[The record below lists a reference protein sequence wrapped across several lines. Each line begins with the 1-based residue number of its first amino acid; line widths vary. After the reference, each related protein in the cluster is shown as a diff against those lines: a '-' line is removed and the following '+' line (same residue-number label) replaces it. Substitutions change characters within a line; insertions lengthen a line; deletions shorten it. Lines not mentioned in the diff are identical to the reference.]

1 MNVLGQSIM
10 ARFFSSI
17 LGNIAKGILTF
28 VTTIVLVRILSVE
41 SYGRFSY
48 LLYTLIAFRLFFDLG
63 FPSTIFTFLSQA
75 RRSKVFRGLIGAWAG
90 LALGAQ
96 IIFILLIPLTALN
109 YLWPNEE
116 LYLVLMG
123 VIGVYMRFGLW
134 PLAAQVGESNRSTF
148 QVQIINNIC
157 LLAHLIIIFILYY
170 FDALTLPNI
179 FISMA
184 IIWGLGS
191 LVSIGLY
198 FGVKD
203 TDNNIAPPGNYE
215 PVAKSAFLRYW
226 LPLVPV
232 TILGASAD
240 LLDRWILTVTG
251 GVLEQAFFSIALQLS
266 AIILLVTTSITR
278 IYWKEIAELSHSE
291 SFELVRLLSSRVII
305 YMTFFS
311 LMASVF
317 CILWSKPLLSL
328 ALGSEYSGAEG
339 AFAILMIYPVL
350 QTYNSILAVLILS
363 MGLTQRYSFINTVWL
378 ILGLFTS
385 YSLFQYGHLININV
399 ITSSTLATKLVSLA
413 LLQSFLLTI
422 AARKFISMFEIRK
435 IFFALL
441 VLVTLGS
448 FVLFSESL
456 IFSHRLDFVRVLLA
470 GLFYTLLVV
479 VSLYRFPRF
488 FEARSG
494 DIQLVKNKAV
504 TVIKTRFLKVV
515 S

>member
-1 MNVLGQSIM
+1 MNLFGQSIL

-17 LGNIAKGILTF
+17 LGNIAKGILTL
-28 VTTIVLVRILSVE
+28 VTALVLARILSVE
-41 SYGRFSY
+41 NYGRFSY

-63 FPSTIFTFLSQA
+63 FTATIFTFLSQA
-75 RRSKVFRGLIGAWAG
+75 KRSKVFRALIGAWAG
-90 LALGAQ
+90 LALGGQ

-109 YLWPNEE
+109 YLWQKEE
-116 LYLVLMG
+116 LYVVVMS
-123 VIGVYMRFGLW
+123 VIGVYVRFGLW

-191 LVSIGLY
+191 IVSIGLY
-198 FGVKD
+198 FDVRNTND
-203 TDNNIAPPGNYE
+203 NIAPLQNYE
-215 PVAKSAFLRYW
+215 PVTKSAFLRYW

-232 TILGASAD
+232 TILGASID

-251 GVLEQAFFSIALQLS
+251 GVIEQAFFSIALQLS
-266 AIILLVTTSITR
+266 AIILLVSTSITK

-291 SFELVRLLSSRVII
+291 SFELVRLLTSRVII
-305 YMTFFS
+305 YMTLFS

-339 AFAILMIYPVL
+339 AFSILMIYPVL
-350 QTYNSILAVLILS
+350 QTYNTILGVLILS

-378 ILGLFTS
+378 LLGLFTS

-399 ITSSTLATKLVSLA
+399 ITSSTLATKLVLLA
-413 LLQSFLLTI
+413 LLQSFLFTI
-422 AARKFISMFEIRK
+422 ATRKFISMFEIKK
-435 IFFALL
+435 ILFALL
-441 VLVTLGS
+441 VLVTFGC
-448 FVLFSESL
+448 FVLFTESL
-456 IFSHRLDFVRVLLA
+456 ILSHRPDFVRVLLA

-488 FEARSG
+488 FEASSG